1 MNMGRSNFYRKLKG
15 VLDMSPNEY
24 LRLIRLKK
32 AAQLLK
38 DGRYG
43 IVEISYMVGSIHLL
57 ISSNCFKKQ
66 FECYQK
72 ISCNE
77 QILIKLL

>member
-1 MNMGRSNFYRKLKG
+1 
-15 VLDMSPNEY
+15 MSPNEY

-43 IVEISYMVGSIHLL
+43 IVEISYMVGFNSP
-57 ISSNCFKKQ
+57 SNFSNCFKKQ
-66 FECYQK
+66 FGVLPKDFMQ
-72 ISCNE
+72 
-77 QILIKLL
+77 